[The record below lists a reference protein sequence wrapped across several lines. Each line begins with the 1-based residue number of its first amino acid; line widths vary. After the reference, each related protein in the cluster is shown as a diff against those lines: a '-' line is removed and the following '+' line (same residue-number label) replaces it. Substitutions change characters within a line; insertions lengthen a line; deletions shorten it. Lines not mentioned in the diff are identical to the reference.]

1 MEESHRRKRLLRTA
15 GLWGDCDSTAERE
28 VRYMTRRT
36 STLRR
41 CSYFLNSIT
50 QVDLVHVYSDK
61 PYNPDRAIKY
71 GLGRRPSL
79 LASIELWRKTL
90 SLLTFQ
96 LVGQKRDART
106 SLRWL
111 GVAPQKIQ
119 SSTCI
124 SVCDFLSMNSM
135 EKSALQRRTNGMT
148 LDFLSLVHPEDEDEL
163 AEVR

>member
-36 STLRR
+36 SSLQR

-50 QVDLVHVYSDK
+50 QDDLVQLCSDK
-61 PYNPDRAIKY
+61 SYSLDRTSKH

-79 LASIELWRKTL
+79 MVSIALWRRSL
-90 SLLTFQ
+90 SLPIPQ

-106 SLRWL
+106 SLTMIGCL
-111 GVAPQKIQ
+111 
-119 SSTCI
+119 SSKS
-124 SVCDFLSMNSM
+124 SVFDLHFCLRF
-135 EKSALQRRTNGMT
+135 
-148 LDFLSLVHPEDEDEL
+148 LVHKL
-163 AEVR
+163 K